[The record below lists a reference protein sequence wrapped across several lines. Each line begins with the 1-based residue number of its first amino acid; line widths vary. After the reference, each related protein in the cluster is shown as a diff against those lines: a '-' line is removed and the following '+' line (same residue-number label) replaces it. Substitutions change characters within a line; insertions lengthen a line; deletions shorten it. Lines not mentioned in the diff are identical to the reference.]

1 MLWIEGRL
9 LGVFVVC
16 SRSGRRSSRSVFGV
30 FEGEGRGI
38 FHADT
43 HPNALNWGKP
53 TSSASGVGADAE
65 GIHRAF

>member
-16 SRSGRRSSRSVFGV
+16 SRSGGRSSRSVSGV

-43 HPNALNWGKP
+43 HPNALNW
-53 TSSASGVGADAE
+53 SASGVGADAE